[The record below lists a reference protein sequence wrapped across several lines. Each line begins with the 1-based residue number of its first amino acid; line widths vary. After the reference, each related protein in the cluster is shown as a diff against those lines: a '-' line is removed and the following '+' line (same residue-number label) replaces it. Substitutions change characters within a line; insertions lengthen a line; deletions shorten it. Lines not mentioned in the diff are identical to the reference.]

1 VPARAAPTSCLGQN
15 RTIAGYTI
23 TNLKDI
29 ENAAERGGMAP
40 DLEARFA
47 RNAVGAEGLAL
58 SYQRL
63 ATGFRMPFGH
73 RHQTQE
79 EVYVVVGGSGR
90 VKLDDEVVD
99 VREWDVVRVPK
110 ETMRAFEAGPEG
122 LELLAIGTP
131 KTGPGD
137 ADVVQGWWDD

>member
-15 RTIAGYTI
+15 RTISGYTI

-29 ENAAERGGMAP
+29 QNAAERGGMAP

-47 RNAVGAEGLAL
+47 RDAVGAEGLAL

-73 RHQTQE
+73 RH
-79 EVYVVVGGSGR
+79 
-90 VKLDDEVVD
+90 
-99 VREWDVVRVPK
+99 
-110 ETMRAFEAGPEG
+110 
-122 LELLAIGTP
+122 
-131 KTGPGD
+131 
-137 ADVVQGWWDD
+137 